1 MAGPFDRSPDL
12 ADLRGQARVIGEI
25 QRRVDAWRGFTLG
38 RAAEAY
44 PQQAPR
50 YQPGAEGDRPVSDT
64 TMHLLQHWFRHE
76 PHLLRGAR
84 GTLAFKYW
92 PHQRRLVET
101 FIYLYEVRG
110 LRRTEDLYL
119 LAGVDPLGPQRDP
132 WAKLGGQLATGSGK
146 TKMMSLL
153 IAWSYLNAIN
163 EAESPLGFG
172 PHAILIAPN
181 LFVKDRLLQ
190 DFCPPYGQTS
200 VFLGDPVVP
209 PAFDQ
214 MWNLKVYDP
223 TTCPRV
229 LDPSQGALVVTNYH
243 QLLRESEEAP
253 TLGQWEQQ
261 QIDLLFHVGEPDRLE
276 AVSTPLLDRFAQS
289 RGLLV
294 LNDEAHHVWDE
305 TRHAQFEQ
313 KARDKARVSQTDD
326 EATAMAWIRSIRRL
340 NGDGE
345 TAGRVALQVD
355 LSATLFE
362 ETGSA
367 AKASKATKAG
377 AKADKQF
384 RPTDLFR
391 HTTVYYPLADA
402 IRDGIVKRPVLE
414 RVEVRNQ
421 KTGDIEAPVR
431 EGQPNAWEK
440 YRNLLVTGIE
450 RWKKV
455 KEQLADEGDKRKP
468 ILFILANDR
477 NEAREVANF
486 LRYGEATRDELDGR
500 AVTGYRGRAED
511 APVFVDREGG
521 APRSTVVEIHI
532 GEKEQRNEEAWEGVR
547 RAVNAVDHD
556 EIPKVDEDGRPMVD
570 ADGRPVMEPNPYNVV
585 VSVMMLKEGWDVRN
599 VKVIVP
605 LRPCDS
611 RTLTEQTLGRGLRKM
626 HPPILDEEGAA
637 FMKTEELYVIEHP
650 SFKAILDQIQDII
663 EERSSDEIEHA
674 REYVPILQKADLTER
689 QAHGV
694 RLVRF
699 EGLREV
705 VPDWRKSFD
714 AASIPALMPRLAW
727 MEEIADTE
735 IKTYLKEALALAETD
750 GQSFVV
756 PETPSYR
763 DFDHIIEVAIAV
775 PILREMRASFHHKTA
790 VKGIVREFLERK
802 TFSLPAGLPL
812 YFDRI
817 PEGAYARIAL
827 GNLARADVIGAV
839 KRALL
844 QPLQE
849 AITAERRASEAQM
862 SERHAEELEGYQALK
877 KHVFDAPTKSC
888 FERAA
893 LENADEEAVARLLD
907 DAKDVTGWVYNHRS
921 GVGYFI
927 EYDWQGLVSHYYPD
941 FIARAR
947 IGEVFH
953 NFIIEVKGRFD
964 DRDRTKAARG
974 QRYCELLT
982 EHDREPW
989 HYLLLLENEPAG
1001 REDIKWWGQQSR
1013 KEIGDLL
1020 RHLETL
1026 PLLPEMDA
1034 LSKRDRSKLEIV
1046 KSVPLEQRFR
1056 EAVPVHD
1063 LAAAA
1068 GGFSP
1073 SQAPEIIG
1081 WAKVHAQR
1089 ILDRRMF
1096 VAKIVG
1102 RSMETA
1108 IPDGSWALFR
1118 LFPDGVPP
1126 AATALDGRRVVVQL
1140 RDATDPET
1148 GGAYTLKRWRVT
1160 AAGPDGGATEIEL
1173 RPDNPGF
1180 KPIRMRRDDGDI
1192 RVIAEFLEV
1201 VG

>member
-1 MAGPFDRSPDL
+1 MPTPFDRSPAL
-12 ADLRGQARVIGEI
+12 GELHGQARVIAEV
-25 QRRVDAWRGFTLG
+25 QRRVDAWRGFNLG
-38 RAAEAY
+38 RAAEPY
-44 PQQAPR
+44 PTAAPR
-50 YQPGAEGDRPVSDT
+50 YVPSVDGERPISDT

-76 PHLLRGAR
+76 PHQLRKGQ
-84 GTLAFKYW
+84 AFKYW

-110 LRRTEDLYL
+110 IRRTEELYR
-119 LAGVDPLGPQRDP
+119 LAGVGELGPQRDP

-153 IAWSYLNAIN
+153 IAWSYLNAVC
-163 EAESPLGFG
+163 EGDARLGFG

-190 DFCPPYGQTS
+190 DFRPPYGETS
-200 VFLGDPVVP
+200 VFLADPVVP

-214 MWNLKVYDP
+214 MWNLKVYDSV
-223 TTCPRV
+223 TCPRL
-229 LDPSQGALVVTNYH
+229 LDPSEGALVVTNYH

-253 TLGQWEQQ
+253 TLMQWEQHQ
-261 QIDLLFHVGEPDRLE
+261 MDLLFHAGEPDRLE
-276 AVSTPLLDRFAQS
+276 AVTTPLLERFARS

-305 TRHAQFEQ
+305 AGHGQFEQ
-313 KARDKARVSQTDD
+313 KARDKARVSQSED

-340 NGDGE
+340 NGDGQ
-345 TAGRVALQVD
+345 TPGRVALQVD

-362 ETGSA
+362 ETGSSARSGKGGKNKA
-367 AKASKATKAG
+367 AKE
-377 AKADKQF
+377 F

-402 IRDGIVKRPVLE
+402 IRDGIVKRPILE

-421 KTGDIEAPVR
+421 KTGQIEAPVR
-431 EGQPNAWEK
+431 DGQPNAWEK

-455 KEQLADEGDKRKP
+455 RDQLIDEGDPRKP

-486 LRYGEATRDELDGR
+486 LRYGEALRDDVTGR
-500 AVTGYRGRAED
+500 AVSGYRSKPDE
-511 APVFVDREGG
+511 APLFVDQEGG
-521 APRSTVVEIHI
+521 VARSTVVEIHI
-532 GEKEQRNEEAWEGVR
+532 GEKEQKNDAAWEDVR
-547 RAVNAVDHD
+547 RSVNAVDHD
-556 EIPKVDEDGRPMVD
+556 QIPKIDDE
-570 ADGRPVMEPNPYNVV
+570 GRPVLDAEGRPVLVPNPYNVV

-626 HPPILDEEGAA
+626 HPPILDEEGGA

-674 REYVPILQKADLTER
+674 REYVPILQKADLSER

-705 VPDWRKSFD
+705 VPDWRKTFD
-714 AASIPALMPRLAW
+714 SARIPALSPQLAW

-735 IKTYLKEALALAETD
+735 IKTFLKEALAATETE
-750 GQSFVV
+750 GQVFIV

-763 DFDHIIEVAIAV
+763 DFDHLIEIAMAV
-775 PILREMRASFHHKTA
+775 PILREMRTSFHHKTA

-812 YFDRI
+812 SFDRI
-817 PEGAYARIAL
+817 PEGDYARIAL
-827 GNLARADVIGAV
+827 GNLARAEVIAAV

-844 QPLQE
+844 PPLQE
-849 AITAERRASEAQM
+849 AITAERRATEAHM
-862 SERHAEELEGYQALK
+862 SERRAEELEGYQALK
-877 KHVFDAPTKSC
+877 KHVFDAPQKSP
-888 FERAA
+888 FDRAA
-893 LENADEEAVARLLD
+893 LENADEEAVAHLLD
-907 DAKDVTGWVYNHRS
+907 AAKDVTGWIYNHRS
-921 GVGYFI
+921 GVGYSI
-927 EYDWQGLVSHYYPD
+927 EYDWQGMISHYYPD

-964 DRDRTKAARG
+964 DRDRTKAERG
-974 QRYCELLT
+974 QRYCDLLT

-989 HYLLLLENEPAG
+989 HYLLLLENEPVG
-1001 REDIKWWGQQSR
+1001 RQDITWWGKQSR
-1013 KEIGDLL
+1013 TEIGDLS
-1020 RHLETL
+1020 RHLEGL
-1026 PLLPEMDA
+1026 PLLPNMD
-1034 LSKRDRSKLEIV
+1034 SQPRRDRSKLEIL
-1046 KSVPLEQRFR
+1046 KTVPVDQQFR

-1068 GGFSP
+1068 GGFS
-1073 SQAPEIIG
+1073 STQTPETIG
-1081 WAKVHAQR
+1081 WVKIHAQR

-1096 VAKIVG
+1096 VAKVVG

-1118 LFPDGVPP
+1118 LFPDGAPP

-1148 GGAYTLKRWRVT
+1148 GGRYTVKRWRVT
-1160 AAGPDGGATEIEL
+1160 ATGPDGGAAEIEL

-1180 KPIRMRRDDGDI
+1180 KTMRMRSEDGDI

>member
-1 MAGPFDRSPDL
+1 MASPSDRSPEL
-12 ADLRGQARVIGEI
+12 SDLRGQARVIAEI
-25 QRRVDAWRGFTLG
+25 QRRVDTWRGFTLG
-38 RAAEAY
+38 HAAEAY

-50 YQPGAEGDRPVSDT
+50 YQPITDGDRPVSDT

-76 PHLLRGAR
+76 PHLLRRER

-119 LAGVDPLGPQRDP
+119 LAGVDPMGPQRDP

-153 IAWSYLNAIN
+153 IAWSYLNAIC

-190 DFCPPYGQTS
+190 DFCPPHGQTS
-200 VFLGDPVVP
+200 VFRGDPVVP
-209 PAFDQ
+209 PAFGQ

-223 TTCPRV
+223 TTCPRL
-229 LDPSQGALVVTNYH
+229 LDPAEGALVVTNYH
-243 QLLRESEEAP
+243 QLLRESEDAP
-253 TLGQWEQQ
+253 TLLQWEQNQ
-261 QIDLLFHVGEPDRLE
+261 MDLLFHAGEPDRLE

-305 TRHAQFEQ
+305 TGHAQFEQ
-313 KARDKARVSQTDD
+313 KARDKARVSKSED

-345 TAGRVALQVD
+345 AAGRVALQVD

-367 AKASKATKAG
+367 PKASKG
-377 AKADKQF
+377 AKQF
-384 RPTDLFR
+384 RPADLFR

-431 EGQPNAWEK
+431 DGQPNAWEK

-477 NEAREVANF
+477 NEAREVSNF
-486 LRYGEATRDELDGR
+486 LRYGEAARDDLDGR
-500 AVTGYRGRAED
+500 AVTGYRGKPED
-511 APVFVDREGG
+511 TPLFVDDAGG
-521 APRSTVVEIHI
+521 VPRSTVVEIHI
-532 GEKEQRNEEAWEGVR
+532 GEKETRNDEAWESVR

-556 EIPKVDEDGRPMVD
+556 EIPKVDDDGRLVVD
-570 ADGRPVMEPNPYNVV
+570 PDGCPVMEPNPYNVV

-626 HPPILDEEGAA
+626 HPPILDEDGRA
-637 FMKTEELYVIEHP
+637 FMQTEGLYVIEHP

-714 AASIPALMPRLAW
+714 TATIPALAPRLAW

-735 IKTYLKEALALAETD
+735 IHTFLKEALAAAETE

-756 PETPSYR
+756 AETPSYH
-763 DFDHIIEVAIAV
+763 DFDHIIEVAMAI
-775 PILREMRASFHHKTA
+775 PILREMRTSFHHKTA

-817 PEGAYARIAL
+817 PEGAYAKIAL
-827 GNLARADVIGAV
+827 GNLARADVIAAV

-862 SERHAEELEGYQALK
+862 SERHAEELEGFQALK
-877 KHVFDAPTKSC
+877 KHVFDGPTKSC

-964 DRDRTKAARG
+964 DRDRAKAACG

-989 HYLLLLENEPAG
+989 HYLLLLENEPVA

-1020 RHLETL
+1020 KHLEGL
-1026 PLLPEMDA
+1026 PLLPDMDPLA
-1034 LSKRDRSKLEIV
+1034 GHSRSKLDIV
-1046 KSVPLEQRFR
+1046 ASVPADQKFR

-1073 SQAPEIIG
+1073 SQAPEIVG
-1081 WAKVHAQR
+1081 WARIHAQR

-1096 VAKIVG
+1096 VAKVVG

-1108 IPDGSWALFR
+1108 IPDGCWALFR
-1118 LFPDGVPP
+1118 LFPDGVAPD
-1126 AATALDGRRVVVQL
+1126 AMALDGRRVVVQL
-1140 RDATDPET
+1140 RDATDPDT
-1148 GGAYTLKRWRVT
+1148 GGSYTLKRWRVT
-1160 AAGPDGGATEIEL
+1160 ATEPGGGAKEIEL
-1173 RPDNPGF
+1173 SPDNPGF
-1180 KPIRMRRDDGDI
+1180 KPIRMRREDGET

>member
-1 MAGPFDRSPDL
+1 MAASSPDL
-12 ADLRGQARVIGEI
+12 NDLRGQARVIAEI
-25 QRRVDAWRGFTLG
+25 QRRVDTWRGFTLG
-38 RAAEAY
+38 GAVDPY
-44 PQQAPR
+44 PVEAPR
-50 YQPGAEGDRPVSDT
+50 YQPTADGERPISDT

-76 PHLLRGAR
+76 PHLLHAKRGAF
-84 GTLAFKYW
+84 AFKYW

-101 FIYLYEVRG
+101 FIYLYEARG
-110 LRRTEDLYL
+110 IRRTEELYG
-119 LAGVDPLGPQRDP
+119 LAGVEALGPQRDP

-153 IAWSYLNAIN
+153 IAWSYLNAVC
-163 EAESPLGFG
+163 EGDDHLGMG
-172 PHAILIAPN
+172 PHSILIAPN

-190 DFCPPYGQTS
+190 DFSPPYGDTS

-214 MWNLKVYDP
+214 VWNLKVYDP
-223 TTCPRV
+223 TTCPRM
-229 LDPSQGALVVTNYH
+229 LEPSEGALVVTNYH

-253 TLGQWEQQ
+253 TLLQWEQNQ
-261 QIDLLFHVGEPDRLE
+261 MDLLFHAGEPDRLE
-276 AVSTPLLDRFAQS
+276 AVSTPLLDRFARS

-305 TRHAQFEQ
+305 TGHARFEQ
-313 KARDKARVSQTDD
+313 KARDKARAGNTGD

-345 TAGRVALQVD
+345 AAGRVALQVD

-367 AKASKATKAG
+367 AKPSKASKAKG
-377 AKADKQF
+377 EKEF
-384 RPTDLFR
+384 RQADLFR
-391 HTTVYYPLADA
+391 HTTVYYSLAHA
-402 IRDGIVKRPVLE
+402 IRDGIVKKPVLE

-421 KTGDIEAPVR
+421 KTGEIEPPLR

-455 KEQLADEGDKRKP
+455 KEQLTDEGDARKP
-468 ILFILANDR
+468 ILFVLANDR

-486 LRYGEATRDELDGR
+486 LRYGEATRDELTGR
-500 AVTGYRGRAED
+500 AVTGYRGKPADE
-511 APVFVDREGG
+511 ALFVDTEGG

-532 GEKEQRNEEAWEGVR
+532 GEKEERNEEAWEGVR

-556 EIPKVDEDGRPMVD
+556 EIPKVGDDGRAVVDEDGRQIMV
-570 ADGRPVMEPNPYNVV
+570 PNPYNVV

-626 HPPILDEEGAA
+626 HAPILDEEGGA
-637 FMKTEELYVIEHP
+637 FMKTEDLYVIEHP

-689 QAHGV
+689 QTNGV

-705 VPDWRKSFD
+705 IPDWRKSFD
-714 AASIPALMPRLAW
+714 SASIPALSPRLAW
-727 MEEIADTE
+727 KEEIADTE
-735 IKTYLKEALALAETD
+735 IRTFLKEALATNETE

-756 PETPSYR
+756 PERPSYR
-763 DFDHIIEVAIAV
+763 DFDHVIEIAMAL
-775 PILREMRASFHHKTA
+775 PILREMRASFQHKTA

-802 TFSLPAGLPL
+802 TFNLPAGLPL

-817 PEGAYARIAL
+817 PEGDYARIAL
-827 GNLARADVIGAV
+827 GNLARADVIATV
-839 KRALL
+839 KKALL
-844 QPLQE
+844 PPLQE
-849 AITAERRASEAQM
+849 AITAERRAAEAQM
-862 SERHAEELEGYQALK
+862 SERKTEELQGYQALK
-877 KHVFDAPTKSC
+877 KHIFDGPTKSC
-888 FERAA
+888 FDRAA
-893 LENADEEAVARLLD
+893 LENGDEEAVAHLLD
-907 DAKDVTGWVYNHRS
+907 AAKDITGWVYNHRS

-927 EYDWQGLVSHYYPD
+927 EYDWQGLLSHYYPD

-989 HYLLLLENEPAG
+989 HYLLLLENEPVG
-1001 REDIKWWGQQSR
+1001 RKDITWWGQQSR
-1013 KEIGDLL
+1013 KEIADLL
-1020 RHLETL
+1020 RHQETL
-1026 PLLPEMDA
+1026 PLLPQMEVHGGGSRPPMQ
-1034 LSKRDRSKLEIV
+1034 IV
-1046 KSVPLEQRFR
+1046 DSVPADQQYR

-1063 LAAAA
+1063 LAATA
-1068 GGFSP
+1068 GGFGEA
-1073 SQAPEIIG
+1073 QAPRVIG
-1081 WAKVHAQR
+1081 WAKVRAQR
-1089 ILDRRMF
+1089 MLDRRMF
-1096 VAKIVG
+1096 VAKIAG

-1118 LFPDGVPP
+1118 LFPHGVPP

-1140 RDATDPET
+1140 RDAADPET
-1148 GGAYTLKRWRVT
+1148 GGSYTLKRWRV
-1160 AAGPDGGATEIEL
+1160 AATGADGGADEIEL
-1173 RPDNPGF
+1173 RPDNPSF
-1180 KPIRMRRDDGDI
+1180 KPIRMRREDGEI

>member
-1 MAGPFDRSPDL
+1 MSTPFDNRSPEL
-12 ADLRGQARVIGEI
+12 GDLRGQARVIAEI

-44 PQQAPR
+44 PPQAPR
-50 YQPGAEGDRPVSDT
+50 YQPVAPGERAVSDT
-64 TMHLLQHWFRHE
+64 TMHLMQHWFRRE
-76 PHLLRGAR
+76 PHLLRGGR
-84 GTLAFKYW
+84 GTTTFKYW

-101 FIYLYEVRG
+101 FIYLYEVLG
-110 LRRTEDLYL
+110 LRRTEELYR

-153 IAWSYLNAIN
+153 IAWAYLNAIN
-163 EAESPLGFG
+163 EDNSPLGFG

-214 MWNLKVYDP
+214 IWNLKVYDP
-223 TTCPRV
+223 TTCPRL

-243 QLLRESEEAP
+243 QLLRESEDAP

-261 QIDLLFHVGEPDRLE
+261 QIDLLFNVGDPERLE

-313 KARDKARVSQTDD
+313 KARDRAAGGQSEE
-326 EATAMAWIRSIRRL
+326 EATAMAWIRSLRRL
-340 NGDGE
+340 NGGAQSE
-345 TAGRVALQVD
+345 GRLALQVD

-362 ETGSA
+362 EAGST
-367 AKASKATKAG
+367 TKAG
-377 AKADKQF
+377 KAKGGGKTDKQF
-384 RPTDLFR
+384 RPADLFR

-421 KTGDIEAPVR
+421 KTGDIEPPVR

-455 KEQLADEGDKRKP
+455 KDQLSDEGDSRKP

-486 LRYGEATRDELDGR
+486 LRYGEATRDEIDGR
-500 AVTGYRGRAED
+500 AVTGYRGGTD
-511 APVFVDREGG
+511 AAPLFIDSDGG

-532 GEKEQRNEEAWEGVR
+532 GEKEQRNDDAWEAVR

-556 EIPKVDEDGRPMVD
+556 QIPRVDLDGRPMVD
-570 ADGRPVMEPNPYNVV
+570 ADGRALMEPNPYNVV
-585 VSVMMLKEGWDVRN
+585 VSVMMLKEGWDVCN

-626 HPPILDEEGAA
+626 HPPILDEDGAA

-663 EERSSDEIEHA
+663 EERSSDEIEHT
-674 REYVPILQKADLTER
+674 REYVPILQKADLSER

-714 AASIPALMPRLAW
+714 AASIPPLAPRLAW

-735 IKTYLKEALALAETD
+735 IKTYLKEALSVAEVD
-750 GQSFVV
+750 GQSFIV
-756 PETPSYR
+756 PETPSFR
-763 DFDHIIEVAIAV
+763 DFDHVIEVAMAI
-775 PILREMRASFHHKTA
+775 PILRELRASFHHKTA
-790 VKGIVREFLERK
+790 VKGIIREFLERK

-817 PEGAYARIAL
+817 PEGPYARIAL
-827 GNLARADVIGAV
+827 GNLARADVIAAV

-849 AITAERRASEAQM
+849 AITAERRASEAHM

-877 KHVFDAPTKSC
+877 KNVFEGPVKSC
-888 FERAA
+888 FTRAA

-907 DAKDVTGWVYNHRS
+907 ACRDVTGWVYNHRS
-921 GVGYFI
+921 GVGYSI
-927 EYDWQGLVSHYYPD
+927 EYDWQGMLSHYYPD

-964 DRDRTKAARG
+964 DRDRAKAARG

-982 EHDREPW
+982 EYDREPW
-989 HYLLLLENEPAG
+989 HYLLLLQNEPLD
-1001 REDIKWWGQQSR
+1001 RRDITWWGQQSR
-1013 KEIGDLL
+1013 TEIGDLM
-1020 RHLETL
+1020 RRLETL
-1026 PLLPEMDA
+1026 PLLPDA
-1034 LSKRDRSKLEIV
+1034 ASPAKRDRSRLEIV
-1046 KSVPLEQRFR
+1046 PSVPPHQQYR

-1068 GGFSP
+1068 GTFSP
-1073 SQAPEIIG
+1073 AQAPTVTG
-1081 WAKVHAQR
+1081 WAKVQAQR
-1089 ILDRRMF
+1089 SLDRRMF
-1096 VAKIVG
+1096 VAKVVG
-1102 RSMETA
+1102 HSMETA
-1108 IPDGSWALFR
+1108 IPDGCWALFR
-1118 LFPDGVPP
+1118 LFPDGVAP
-1126 AATALDGRRVVVQL
+1126 AATALDGRRVLVQL
-1140 RDATDPET
+1140 RDSADPET

-1160 AAGPDGGATEIEL
+1160 ATTADGGAGEIEL
-1173 RPDNPGF
+1173 RPDNPTF
-1180 KPIRMRRDDGDI
+1180 KPIRMSPDDGDV
-1192 RVIAEFLEV
+1192 RVIAEFLEI

>member
-12 ADLRGQARVIGEI
+12 GDLRGQARVIGEI

-76 PHLLRGAR
+76 PHLLGGPR
-84 GTLAFKYW
+84 GTLTFKYW

-110 LRRTEDLYL
+110 LRRTEDLYQ

-190 DFCPPYGQTS
+190 DFCPPYGGTS

-243 QLLRESEEAP
+243 QLLRESEDAP

-345 TAGRVALQVD
+345 ATGRVALQVD

-362 ETGSA
+362 ETGST
-367 AKASKATKAG
+367 AKASKSSKGG

-384 RPTDLFR
+384 RPADLFR

-500 AVTGYRGRAED
+500 AVTGYRGKVED
-511 APVFVDREGG
+511 APLFVDREGG
-521 APRSTVVEIHI
+521 VPRSTIVEIHI
-532 GEKEQRNEEAWEGVR
+532 GEKEQRNDEAWEGVR

-556 EIPKVDEDGRPMVD
+556 EIPKVDEDGRPMLD

-674 REYVPILQKADLTER
+674 REYVPILQKADLRER

-714 AASIPALMPRLAW
+714 TASIPALMPRLAW

-735 IKTYLKEALALAETD
+735 IKTYLKEALALAETE

-756 PETPSYR
+756 PEMPSYR
-763 DFDHIIEVAIAV
+763 DFDHVIEVAIAV

-802 TFSLPAGLPL
+802 TFSVPKGLPL

-827 GNLARADVIGAV
+827 GNLARADVVGAV
-839 KRALL
+839 KKALL

-849 AITAERRASEAQM
+849 AIIAERRASEAQM

-907 DAKDVTGWVYNHRS
+907 AAKDVTGWVYNHRS

-989 HYLLLLENEPAG
+989 HYLLLLENEPIG
-1001 REDIKWWGQQSR
+1001 REDIKWWGRQSR

-1026 PLLPEMDA
+1026 PLLPEMDS
-1034 LSKRDRSKLEIV
+1034 LKRDRSKLDIV
-1046 KSVPLEQRFR
+1046 KSVPPDQQFR

-1068 GGFSP
+1068 GAFSP

-1096 VAKIVG
+1096 VAKVVG

-1118 LFPDGVPP
+1118 LFPEGVPP

-1148 GGAYTLKRWRVT
+1148 GGSYTLKRWRVT
-1160 AAGPDGGATEIEL
+1160 ATSPDGGAADIEL

-1180 KPIRMRRDDGDI
+1180 NPIRMRREDGEI